1 MTKEQLF
8 KNISEGHEIEF
19 EYNGKKYSITYSPS
33 WENHIFLF
41 VSFISIHQMYKPRK
55 NLSKSSVME

>member
-19 EYNGKKYSITYSPS
+19 EYNGKKYSITYSS
-33 WENHIFLF
+33 SKENLKTSY
-41 VSFISIHQMYKPRK
+41 VSFIGTHVYDI
-55 NLSKSSVME
+55 L